1 MQMNKYL
8 LSMLLGLSLLGN
20 IQHSFA
26 SPAQSKS
33 IKELIKL
40 SDLEHALNTSLD
52 EMQPTLDLEAENILL
67 RVLGKDELTTT

>member
-1 MQMNKYL
+1 MNKYL
-8 LSMLLGLSLLGN
+8 LSVLLGLSLLGN

-40 SDLEHALNTSLD
+40 SDLEHAPNVFVDDLV
-52 EMQPTLDLEAENILL
+52 TLS
-67 RVLGKDELTTT
+67 